1 MQKYSFYRE
10 FLAFL
15 LLTTTGT
22 FSLNSILQ
30 RSRLL
35 TVAGA
40 SSRFRT
46 L

>member
-15 LLTTTGT
+15 LLTIPSI
-22 FSLNSILQ
+22 FSLNSIRQ
-30 RSRLL
+30 RRRLL